1 MLMHE
6 LKNPLAVIDMA
17 LHTPAGHQQ
26 SITYASRAVTD
37 MKAIIERCVDADQ
50 LEEGNLETQ
59 QDLVDLHRLIHELVN
74 VQYPHEKRLHLHLKH
89 AFNVITDHQYLR
101 IILGNLIDNAIRYS
115 DPQSSLHIRVD
126 PASNPDG
133 EFGIEVSVSNHPGMA
148 GWPDAEQVFRKYYRS
163 PGALSQSGTGL
174 GLFLVASLAKR
185 IGAVVRYVPDEKN
198 VRFVLWL
205 PA

>member
-1 MLMHE
+1 
-6 LKNPLAVIDMA
+6 MA

-59 QDLVDLHRLIHELVN
+59 HNVVDIHRLIQELIQ
-74 VQYPHEKRLHLHLKH
+74 VQHAQDKRLQLQLDKV
-89 AFNVITDHQYLR
+89 FNVETDQQYLR

-115 DPQSSLHIRVD
+115 DPQSAIRIQVD
-126 PASNPDG
+126 PAQGPDG
-133 EFGIEVSVSNHPGMA
+133 EHGIEVSVSNHPGMA

-163 PGALSQSGTGL
+163 AGALSQSGTGL

-185 IGAVVRYVPDEKN
+185 IGAVVRYAPDEKR
-198 VRFVLWL
+198 VRFLLWL